1 MDLPRHRVSL
11 SEPAS
16 PVGLVLEPE
25 LAWAWGP
32 GSIVSSLI
40 GEPIRPVDQEGSL
53 PPAIRTWGFLLPGK
67 PGLSIRP
74 ARKPLFEQRDYC
86 SGPLT
91 VNSSRFG
98 ELPDVL
104 GTGGSPTAQSW
115 VTGRTMVTSPLESG
129 FSRNSPADVAGPV
142 QWPGLPA
149 GTVRNSDT
157 ALHHPLV
164 AIDKLQFGQPLQV
177 LWVAHPLAGA
187 PGGHF
192 AVLPEEGGQPHLL
205 VVFRRGRQASRL
217 WLE

>member
-98 ELPDVL
+98 ELPAVL

-129 FSRNSPADVAGPV
+129 SAETLQRMLLGRSSGPAFTAIPPVPVIRRCIIRWWRSINYSSDSRYRYCGRPTPSAVHRAAI
-142 QWPGLPA
+142 LP
-149 GTVRNSDT
+149 
-157 ALHHPLV
+157 
-164 AIDKLQFGQPLQV
+164 
-177 LWVAHPLAGA
+177 
-187 PGGHF
+187 
-192 AVLPEEGGQPHLL
+192 
-205 VVFRRGRQASRL
+205 
-217 WLE
+217 